1 MMAFDV
7 IIASDQQIDAMLHS
21 IKRIPTWKLENT
33 QSEREHKRIHQLQL
47 HNQQLK
53 QEKQLIMKRKK
64 QQLLVKSNNGVK
76 KPKVNASHHTSSDE
90 LTL

>member
-1 MMAFDV
+1 MMSFD
-7 IIASDQQIDAMLHS
+7 INIASDQQIDAILHS

-33 QSEREHKRIHQLQL
+33 QSERERKRIHQLQL

-53 QEKQLIMKRKK
+53 QEKSLRKK
-64 QQLLVKSNNGVK
+64 QRVLAKSKIEVK
-76 KPKVNASHHTSSDE
+76 KSKIDASDHTSSDE